1 MRWVLAMS
9 VGWVSRILAT
19 LKLATYWK
27 FSEESRLRGSIMAHR
42 IERVGNLIRH
52 EISQLL
58 QRQVKD
64 PRLGNFVTV
73 TEVSISPDLR
83 YAKVFVSCIG
93 SEEVKRDTLSGLAA
107 ASGFLR
113 NQLAKRLRLRR
124 IPELSFH
131 WDDSI
136 ERGAHLLQLID
147 EVSANTTPE
156 HGD

>member
-1 MRWVLAMS
+1 
-9 VGWVSRILAT
+9 
-19 LKLATYWK
+19 
-27 FSEESRLRGSIMAHR
+27 MAHR

-52 EISQLL
+52 EITELL

-113 NQLAKRLRLRR
+113 NQLAKRLQLRR

-156 HGD
+156 HSD